1 MLRATGRQIAKRHKT
16 AQRPHGRQSV
26 KKLMAHGE
34 NVNSIEVEAP
44 KLFDRMARRF
54 NVDYAFYKTG
64 PDKYLLFFKAGQAD
78 AITACFER
86 YSRRLLEQSKSSR
99 IPIREQ
105 LKKAAEQLVK
115 EPPKTQERTKEVV
128 REERYARKLAENINQ
143 SNLIDARVPSI
154 LIAGGS
160 NFPVRKKEKQN
171 AARDKNMGEY
181 MQIEGLLDS
190 RLRFKEFTAFFREF
204 VKRTAR

>member
-1 MLRATGRQIAKRHKT
+1 MRAGKLTARGLAYVLRAVGRKIAKAHRE
-16 AQRPHGRQSV
+16 AQTPHGKQSV
-26 KKLMAHGE
+26 KKLMAHGTAT
-34 NVNSIEVEAP
+34 NSIEVDAP
-44 KLFDRMARRF
+44 KVFDRVARKW

-128 REERYARKLAENINQ
+128 REER
-143 SNLIDARVPSI
+143 
-154 LIAGGS
+154 
-160 NFPVRKKEKQN
+160 
-171 AARDKNMGEY
+171 
-181 MQIEGLLDS
+181 
-190 RLRFKEFTAFFREF
+190 
-204 VKRTAR
+204 